1 MSIPDISSTNPA
13 GTVMDMI
20 ESKLQETLY
29 KTCGYQ
35 GLYPG
40 SGAQITFKSIIHGVS
55 RKEE

>member
-1 MSIPDISSTNPA
+1 MSIPDISSTNPV

-29 KTCGYQ
+29 KTYGYQ

-40 SGAQITFKSIIHGVS
+40 SGAQITFKSIYM
-55 RKEE
+55 E